1 MIKELVPQWDRAVT
15 TATRL
20 VGAALGSVLL
30 LVAAVALLLE
40 SPWVRDWLEEQASQQ
55 VGGREVEIGDL
66 DIGWGW
72 PLAVRL
78 NDVRVANASWAR
90 HEDMARLEALAID
103 LDVGRLIRGEVELE
117 LVRVER
123 LVLHLA
129 RREDG
134 TLNWPRLSRAK
145 TSEPDKGGQTVW
157 PKAFAVEQGQ
167 LTYHDAAQDIELD
180 ITFETPGGTSDELRL
195 DVRGEGRVQEDPLTF
210 QALAHYQRAEGRVAV
225 EGLEGEI
232 GGNRLNGSL
241 AADLG
246 RDVPHI
252 DVQLDVDALDLN
264 RWGVL
269 DETEGDQT
277 ADAATARSGGGDDTE
292 DASTLKAA
300 WDQRWAETLGVLKA
314 FEGKVDLSIARLSYA
329 DQTLH
334 ALAVKG
340 QLEDGRVSVER
351 LHAHQESADGQQGGL
366 TAEGWIEVQEQR
378 LVADV
383 DAQFDRVDLTA
394 ALAPLGFGELGML
407 DGRLN
412 TQVVDGGLVFDDTA
426 FDYRGPRWGLVLS
439 LRANSREIEGV
450 EKPGVQMVGDGTY
463 QETPFSFDLVMGPL
477 LDLTSDEPYPIS
489 GELSTGDTHLQL
501 DGSVVQ
507 PLELASVEGDFRIE
521 GPTLSD
527 ISDLTGINLPE
538 VPPYQVR
545 SHLRFSDDLLHLNGM
560 QGGFGDSDVAGD
572 ARLRLGE
579 RPQLWATLTSDTLH
593 AADLLPMLGIAP
605 ETGGGETAS
614 PEQEQWAE
622 QDRRRQRL
630 FPDRRWDVKGLRGTD
645 IVLDYRA
652 QNVQAKHV
660 PFTDVSLELALQQGV
675 MTIEPLQ
682 VGLGGGQVSGS
693 WVIDARQ
700 EALEGDLRLA
710 LERVNLK
717 ALLREANLPQVA
729 RDSLGVVGGRGEF
742 DYRGRSMDEVMA
754 GLNGTLELAMS
765 QGWLDIIAAELL
777 PLNVA
782 NALVAALAGEK
793 QVPLE
798 CSYVR
803 LVADTGLADLERF
816 FMATEIAN
824 FTGGG
829 AIDLDTERLQLVF
842 EGHNKKVTLFTGNSP
857 VELDGPLRNPRVN
870 VVTSELVARG
880 LASLLGALVAPP
892 AAILPWVD
900 LGGGEN
906 VGMGCERAMREFKE
920 E

>member
-1 MIKELVPQWDRAVT
+1 MKVV
-15 TATRL
+15 RL
-20 VGAALGSVLL
+20 VGVALGGVLL
-30 LVAAVALLLE
+30 LVVVAALLLE
-40 SPWVRDWLEEQASQQ
+40 SPWMRDWLEEQASQQ
-55 VGGREVEIGDL
+55 VGGREVGIGDL
-66 DIGWGW
+66 EIGWGW

-90 HEDMARLEALAID
+90 NEDMARLDALAID

-134 TLNWPRLSRAK
+134 TFNWPRQSRTK
-145 TSEPDKGGQTVW
+145 TPEPGKGGQPVW

-167 LTYHDAAQDIELD
+167 LTYHDAAQDIEID
-180 ITFETPGGTSDELRL
+180 VAFETPGDTSDELRL
-195 DVRGEGRVQEDPLTF
+195 DVRGEGRLQDDPLAF
-210 QALAHYQRAEGRVAV
+210 QALAHYQRAENHVAL
-225 EGLEGEI
+225 EELEGEI
-232 GGNRLNGSL
+232 GGSRLNGSL

-246 RDVPHI
+246 RDVPYI
-252 DVQLDVDALDLN
+252 EARLEADALDLN

-269 DETEGDQT
+269 DETEGDRT
-277 ADAATARSGGGDDTE
+277 KDEATIRSGSGDE
-292 DASTLKAA
+292 AENASTLRAA
-300 WDQRWAETLGVLKA
+300 WDQRWAETLEGLKA
-314 FEGKVDLSIARLSYA
+314 FEGQVDLSIARLSYA

-334 ALAVKG
+334 DLAVKG
-340 QLEDGRVSVER
+340 QLENGRVSVER
-351 LHAHQESADGQQGGL
+351 LHALQERADGQQGGL
-366 TAEGWIEVQEQR
+366 TVQGWIEVQEQR

-383 DAQFDRVDLTA
+383 EAQFDRVDLTA
-394 ALAPLGFGELGML
+394 ALAPLGLGELGML
-407 DGRLN
+407 NGRLN

-426 FDYRGPRWGLVLS
+426 FDYQGPRWGVALS
-439 LRANSREIEGV
+439 LRANSREIQGV
-450 EKPGVQMVGDGTY
+450 DKPGVHMVGDGTY
-463 QETPFSFDLVMGPL
+463 QETPFSFDLVVGPL

-489 GELSTGDTHLQL
+489 GELSTGDTQLQL
-501 DGSVVQ
+501 DGSIVQ
-507 PLELASVEGDFRIE
+507 PLELASVEGDFQIE

-545 SHLRFSDDLLHLNGM
+545 SHLRFSDDMLHLNGM

-572 ARLRLGE
+572 ARLRLDE
-579 RPQLWATLTSDTLH
+579 RPQLWATLTSDTLD

-652 QNVQAKHV
+652 KNVQAKHV
-660 PFTDVSLELALQQGV
+660 PFNDVSLELELQQGV
-675 MTIEPLQ
+675 MTIKPLQ

-700 EALEGDLRLA
+700 EALEGNLQLA

-729 RDSLGVVGGRGEF
+729 RDTLGVVGGRGDF

-782 NALVAALAGEK
+782 NALVAALTGEE
-793 QVPLE
+793 QVALE

-803 LVADTGLADLERF
+803 LVAETGLADLERF

-842 EGHNKKVTLFTGNSP
+842 EGHNKNVTLFTGNSP
-857 VELDGPLRNPRVN
+857 VELDGSMRNPRVN

-880 LASLLGALVAPP
+880 LASLVGALVAPP
-892 AAILPWVD
+892 TAILPWVD
-900 LGGGEN
+900 PGGGEN
-906 VGMGCERAMREFKE
+906 VGMGCERAMREFKDD
-920 E
+920 